1 MRMDYSNEFRIR
13 DTCLE
18 LLIEVQTYSI
28 YISRKKKKKKK
39 KELVKKKTEDVSVAS
54 VVEECNVCRL
64 PLWYLE

>member
-18 LLIEVQTYSI
+18 LLIEVQTYRI

-39 KELVKKKTEDVSVAS
+39 KEFSSLVMIKNSVLFHRPFIS
-54 VVEECNVCRL
+54 
-64 PLWYLE
+64 